1 MTECFCKDK
10 NKDTS
15 FGCKYCRKA
24 PNGEYVGNY
33 SNQRKWVNCCY
44 FLPYWGK
51 DIRQIPRCPRY
62 NLDGS
67 ENENS
72 LRNVCHVAK

>member
-1 MTECFCKDK
+1 MTESFCKNK

-24 PNGEYVGNY
+24 PNGEFIGNY
-33 SNQRKWVNCCY
+33 GGARKWVNCCY

-51 DIRQIPRCPRY
+51 DIKQIPQCPRY
-62 NLDGS
+62 NRDGS
-67 ENENS
+67 ENEYT
-72 LRNVCHVAK
+72 LRSVCHVSK